1 MFINIAMWITLLIY
15 VFSREVTELPQP
27 SPSLPHITITN
38 PYEELTNSTVLQ
50 DFDHGTTDEFQSS
63 CDENEKEEN
72 GNNGMTRKKSIVTF
86 NDNVERIEIERL

>member
-1 MFINIAMWITLLIY
+1 MWIKLLIY
-15 VFSREVTELPQP
+15 DISREATELPPP

-38 PYEELTNSTVLQ
+38 SYEELGDNAVLR
-50 DFDHGTTDEFQSS
+50 DFDHGTSDDFQSL

-72 GNNGMTRKKSIVTF
+72 DNGKTRKKSIVTF